1 MKRVLLAT
9 VLVVLATANLHA
21 QATPYYQGKQIRVIV
36 GFTSGG
42 FYDRWARLLSRHLP
56 KHIPGP
62 RKENPAQIERQ
73 VGGSLVY

>member
-42 FYDRWARLLSRHLP
+42 FYDRWARFVPS
-56 KHIPGP
+56 
-62 RKENPAQIERQ
+62 PAQAHSRPA
-73 VGGSLVY
+73 